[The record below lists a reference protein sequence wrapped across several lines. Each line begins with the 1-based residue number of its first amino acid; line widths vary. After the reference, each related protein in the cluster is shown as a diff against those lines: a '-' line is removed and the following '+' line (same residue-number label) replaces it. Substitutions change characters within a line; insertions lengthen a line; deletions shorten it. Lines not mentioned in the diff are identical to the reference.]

1 MDTKSTRYLDAQGRI
16 ILPNHIRKALNLV
29 PGSAVEVEMEDSIT
43 IRIRPEEAR
52 CELCGGKIT
61 KDNTAVTIS
70 VWSGKKHICR
80 ECDTKIYRE
89 HAHIGGL
96 G

>member
-1 MDTKSTRYLDAQGRI
+1 METKSTRYLDAQGRI

-43 IRIRPEEAR
+43 IRIRPAEDR
-52 CELCGGKIT
+52 CELCGAKIT

-70 VWSGKKHICR
+70 VWSGKKHIGR

-89 HAHIGGL
+89 HAYKGGL